1 MTGSSSSL
9 TVATFDVTEDA
20 DRLVENV
27 LAIGP
32 CIVAYSGGVDSAVV
46 AAAAHRADLHRAD
59 SHRADQHPVDQH
71 RSIAVTADSPSVSR
85 EQLETALRVA
95 KELGLWH
102 RVIETDELD
111 REDYRVNDRQRCF
124 YCKQTLYRAL
134 AAFAKSQGITSILSG
149 TNADDLGDYRPG
161 IQAGRDAGVIAPL
174 ALLGLTKARVR
185 AIARHWGISVSD
197 RPAQPCLS
205 SRLAY
210 GVGVTRERLR
220 KIELAEAFLRER
232 GYSTLRVRMLAD
244 EEASIEVSLGD
255 IVRLTEAM
263 ELTAITDY
271 CHSIGFT
278 RVRVDPRGFRS
289 GSMNEL
295 VQLTATTP
303 DSRST

>member
-46 AAAAHRADLHRAD
+46 AAAAQRADLHRGD
-59 SHRADQHPVDQH
+59 LH

-85 EQLETALRVA
+85 EQMETALRVA
-95 KELGLWH
+95 KELGFLH

-174 ALLGLTKARVR
+174 AFLGLTKVRVR
-185 AIARHWGISVSD
+185 AIARHWGVSVSD

-255 IVRLTEAM
+255 IARLNETM
-263 ELTAITDY
+263 ELAAVTDY
-271 CHSIGFT
+271 CHSIGFA

-303 DSRST
+303 HSRST

>member
-9 TVATFDVTEDA
+9 TVANFDVTEDA
-20 DRLVENV
+20 GRLVENV

-46 AAAAHRADLHRAD
+46 AAAAHRADLHR
-59 SHRADQHPVDQH
+59 SV
-71 RSIAVTADSPSVSR
+71 AVTADSPSVSR
-85 EQLETALRVA
+85 EQMETALRVA

-134 AAFAKSQGITSILSG
+134 ASFAKSQGITSILSG

-174 ALLGLTKARVR
+174 ALLGVTKARVR

-232 GYSTLRVRMLAD
+232 GYGTLRVRMLAE

-255 IVRLTEAM
+255 IARLTETM
-263 ELTAITDY
+263 ELAAVTDH
-271 CHSIGFT
+271 CHSIGFA

-303 DSRST
+303 HSRST